1 MSPAELT
8 MRRRND
14 RWAAHDRARV
24 VYPGRKAVTV
34 PCASPFA
41 AIKCAADLWGVPW
54 QDIVHDAH
62 VHWAP
67 PET

>member
-1 MSPAELT
+1 MSTEELAE
-8 MRRRND
+8 RRRND
-14 RWAAHDRARV
+14 RWAAHGRARV
-24 VYPGRKAVTV
+24 ALPGRKAVTV

-41 AIKCAADLWGVPW
+41 AIQCAADLWGVPW

-62 VHWAP
+62 VRWAP